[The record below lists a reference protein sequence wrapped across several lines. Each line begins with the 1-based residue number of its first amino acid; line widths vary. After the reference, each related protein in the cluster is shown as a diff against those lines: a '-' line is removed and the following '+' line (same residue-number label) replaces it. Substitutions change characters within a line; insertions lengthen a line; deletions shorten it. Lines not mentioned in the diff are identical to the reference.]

1 MKQFL
6 ETLARIPGV
15 RIAAL
20 ATPDGVPIWHLSH
33 SGSTRQA
40 PASAP
45 GAQPQRGEGE
55 AGNGPDVH
63 ALAALATSWVAEVAR
78 STSPLSWE
86 APGRLVLR
94 AARGTLIV
102 QDAPGA
108 ILVVLLEGGVRPEDL
123 RLPMDSVVA
132 RMQRHLRS
140 IERAEPQNARGPAG
154 VPGAL
159 PSRDANPAVQAE
171 LEPLPDPGDA
181 PCEIPIPVVPDA
193 PGPLSSGD

>member
-15 RIAAL
+15 RTAAL
-20 ATPDGVPIWHLSH
+20 ATPDGVPIWHLS
-33 SGSTRQA
+33 Q
-40 PASAP
+40 PASGRGQASAAQS
-45 GAQPQRGEGE
+45 GARSEGE
-55 AGNGPDVH
+55 AAHGPDVH
-63 ALAALATSWVAEVAR
+63 ALAALATSWVAEVSR

-86 APGRLVLR
+86 SPRRLVLR

-132 RMQRHLRS
+132 RMQRHLRA
-140 IERAEPQNARGPAG
+140 IERPDAPHAQGPAG

-159 PSRDANPAVQAE
+159 PNRETSGPVE
-171 LEPLPDPGDA
+171 GPLEPLPDLGDVPA
-181 PCEIPIPVVPDA
+181 EIPINVVQEA
-193 PGPLSSGD
+193 PGPMSSGD